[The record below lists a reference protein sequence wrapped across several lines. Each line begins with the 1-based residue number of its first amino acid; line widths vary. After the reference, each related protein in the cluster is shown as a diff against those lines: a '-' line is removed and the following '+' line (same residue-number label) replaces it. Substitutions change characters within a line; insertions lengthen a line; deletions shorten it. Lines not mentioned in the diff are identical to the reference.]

1 VFYLLLFYSVWL
13 LPNREDSKYLSNF
26 IDELSKTYGGPK
38 FPPHLTAFGD
48 IQAKP
53 EIIEKIVKESIMGI
67 NQFKVKK
74 KALEFSDYV
83 FKAAYLSLENNFHL
97 QTINKKLDHGLSD
110 NGKYKFEPHISLL
123 YKIID
128 DSKREKIKNEIRIKN
143 ELTIDRISVVQ
154 ITEKVEDWKTILG
167 PINMGTISD

>member
-1 VFYLLLFYSVWL
+1 MFYSVWL
-13 LPNREDSKYLSNF
+13 LPNSEDSKYLSNL
-26 IDELSKTYGGPK
+26 INELSKTYGGPK

-53 EIIEKIVKESIMGI
+53 EFIEKIVKESIMGI

-83 FKAAYLSLENNFHL
+83 FKAAYVSLENNFHL
-97 QTINKKLDHGLSD
+97 QTINKRLYHGLSD
-110 NGKYKFEPHISLL
+110 NGKYTFEPHISLL
-123 YKIID
+123 YKIINE
-128 DSKREKIKNEIRIKN
+128 SQREKINKIRIKN
-143 ELTIDRISVVQ
+143 DFTIDRISVVQ

-167 PINMGTISD
+167 PIKMETISD